1 MKPDPMTDV
10 VSPPSETLPVAAARQ
25 RRRLIAWMAGA
36 AGAWLQLAPAA
47 HAHENHGEHAAHD
60 KEEAAVLEWLRRNPD
75 RAQALLQDA
84 TGPERL
90 VPRDV
95 FAQNRPDLEN
105 ARGGF
110 AVGGGRSPVATV
122 VDFFDYHCP
131 ACKRAT
137 SDLVELMRLYPDVRF
152 VFKEMPIL
160 RKDSIV
166 PAAAALSA
174 RPLGR
179 YLDLHVAL
187 MAMPGLLT
195 QERVLAAAQ
204 RLGIAAGTVRA
215 AWSDVGIG
223 DEIRETLQL
232 ARRLGIRAA
241 PLLAVNGQPIEGRNR
256 QELDRLIA
264 QARTAA
270 KGNAS

>member
-1 MKPDPMTDV
+1 MESTALSSDV
-10 VSPPSETLPVAAARQ
+10 PRLSRVPSSAAASP
-25 RRRLIAWMAGA
+25 RRSLLARIAGS
-36 AGAWLQLAPAA
+36 AGAWLLAAPEALA
-47 HAHENHGEHAAHD
+47 HGESAAHD
-60 KEEAAVLEWLRRNPD
+60 KGKEEAAVREWLRRNPE

-84 TGPERL
+84 TGPDRL
-90 VPRDV
+90 VSPDV
-95 FAQNRPDLEN
+95 FARHRPELEDP
-105 ARGGF
+105 RGGF

-137 SDLVELMRLYPDVRF
+137 SDLVELIRLYPDVRF

-160 RKDSIV
+160 RQDSIV

-187 MAMPGLLT
+187 MSIPGLLT

-204 RLGIAAGTVRA
+204 RLGIAAGAVRA
-215 AWSDVGIG
+215 AWTDAGIA
-223 DEIRETLQL
+223 DEIRETLQV

>member
-1 MKPDPMTDV
+1 MT
-10 VSPPSETLPVAAARQ
+10 PATAWP
-25 RRRLIAWMAGA
+25 RRRLLRWLTLS
-36 AGAWLQLAPAA
+36 AGAWLTVGPHASA
-47 HAHENHGEHAAHD
+47 HDKPAAHD
-60 KEEAAVLEWLRRNPD
+60 KGKDKDEAAVREWLRRNPE

-84 TGPERL
+84 AGPDRL

-95 FAQNRPDLEN
+95 FAQHRADLES

-110 AVGGGRSPVATV
+110 AVGGGRAPVATV

-137 SDLVELMRLYPDVRF
+137 FDLVELMRLNPDVRF

-160 RKDSIV
+160 RQDSMV
-166 PAAAALSA
+166 PAAAALSV

-187 MAMPGLLT
+187 MGAPGLLT
-195 QERVLAAAQ
+195 QERVLAIAQ
-204 RLGIAAGTVRA
+204 HLGIPAGTVRA
-215 AWSDVGIG
+215 AWTDAGIA
-223 DEIRETLQL
+223 DEIRETLQIT
-232 ARRLGIRAA
+232 RQLGIRAA
-241 PLLAVNGQPIEGRNR
+241 PVLAVNGHPIEGRNR

-264 QARTAA
+264 QARTSA
-270 KGNAS
+270 KGDAS

>member
-1 MKPDPMTDV
+1 MEPNPLADAVP
-10 VSPPSETLPVAAARQ
+10 PPSAVASSTALSP
-25 RRRLIAWMAGA
+25 RRRLLAWMTGA
-36 AGAWLQLAPAA
+36 AGAWLLAAPEA
-47 HAHENHGEHAAHD
+47 HAHGESAAQD
-60 KEEAAVLEWLRRNPD
+60 KDEAAVREWLRRNPE

-84 TGPERL
+84 TGPDRL
-90 VPRDV
+90 VSHDV
-95 FAQNRPDLEN
+95 FAQHRSDLEN

-137 SDLVELMRLYPDVRF
+137 SDLVELMRVYPDVRF

-160 RKDSIV
+160 RQDSIV

-187 MAMPGLLT
+187 MSMPGLLT
-195 QERVLAAAQ
+195 QERVLAAAK
-204 RLGIAAGTVRA
+204 RLGIPAGAVHA
-215 AWSDVGIG
+215 AWTDAGIAE
-223 DEIRETLQL
+223 EIRETLQI

-264 QARTAA
+264 QARTTG